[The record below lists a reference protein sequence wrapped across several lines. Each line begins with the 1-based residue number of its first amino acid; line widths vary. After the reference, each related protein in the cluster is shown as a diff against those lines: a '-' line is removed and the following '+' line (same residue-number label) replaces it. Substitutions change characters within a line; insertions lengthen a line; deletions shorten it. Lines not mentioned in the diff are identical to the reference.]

1 MVNTWLVGAR
11 RKVAGAGATTW
22 WSLNG
27 EKGVLCCANCR
38 RNRSNRGRGDT
49 NGLGR
54 GPNPSLMALEHDP
67 PLFSNHI
74 LQRIGRGGFFF
85 SSWSLWLRAE
95 FQIYP
100 LTYLHCDWRV
110 TGIILLSP
118 ISSRVRANVERMRTD
133 MAPRTSA
140 RWRTMLTPLK
150 TIRDDTAQYKIT
162 HERTNRAGR
171 SAPCG
176 MYGSID
182 QILDTQNTLNSS
194 YWLKLRMGRVENPS
208 PDFGLFVGI

>member
-11 RKVAGAGATTW
+11 RMVAGAGATTW

-54 GPNPSLMALEHDP
+54 GPNHSLMALEHDP

-118 ISSRVRANVERMRTD
+118 ISSRVRANVERMHTD
-133 MAPRTSA
+133 MAPRT
-140 RWRTMLTPLK
+140 L
-150 TIRDDTAQYKIT
+150 RDDGPCSRHLRLYETTLHNTKSPVNI
-162 HERTNRAGR
+162 RTVQVDLHRAECMGR
-171 SAPCG
+171 SIK
-176 MYGSID
+176 S
-182 QILDTQNTLNSS
+182 
-194 YWLKLRMGRVENPS
+194 
-208 PDFGLFVGI
+208 